1 MTLKTT
7 PNISVNGPTLEMMT
21 LTGEDSL
28 KGHLQETL
36 DHHLTT
42 QKVTFSFI
50 RSFRYYVCYNWL
62 I

>member
-21 LTGEDSL
+21 LIGEDSL

-36 DHHLTT
+36 DHHLII

-50 RSFRYYVCYNWL
+50 SVRYYVQCDWL